1 MTTTTPVRALLIAST
16 FAPVNGGSAVVY
28 DSLCRELPAGSVR
41 VLSARINYL
50 DNREIAGWR
59 EHDAQAPYP
68 VERIGLLRP
77 PMLAPP
83 RNLAVSLWRLLA
95 QDLALYWKA
104 YREAARL
111 VAQYHINTIVVG
123 ELVTGS
129 WLGLALRARFG
140 CRVVIYVHGEE
151 VTTVTGGRLHG
162 NLRATYLRAADH
174 VVAVSAFTCDA
185 LERLMHVRRDHITLV
200 PNGVDTARF
209 VPAPP
214 SPELVARHQL
224 AGKKVV
230 LTVGRLVTRKGV
242 DMALRAV
249 ALVLRTTPT
258 LHYLIAGDGPERP
271 RLEQIIEEE
280 GLARHVTLLGKV
292 SNEDLL
298 RYLQLCDVFLMPNR
312 TLDDGDTEGF
322 GLVFREANAC
332 GKPVIGGRAG
342 GVVEAVVDGETGLLV
357 DGTDVDDIARALQ
370 SILGDR
376 ALAAHWGAQG
386 LALARANNTR
396 AVAAK
401 FLQVCERL
409 LAHQSAPA
417 VQRFS

>member
-1 MTTTTPVRALLIAST
+1 
-16 FAPVNGGSAVVY
+16 VVY
-28 DSLCRELPAGSVR
+28 DSLCRELPEGSVR
-41 VLSARINYL
+41 VLSARRNYL
-50 DNREIAGWR
+50 DNRDIAGWQ

-68 VERIGLLRP
+68 IERIELLRP
-77 PMLAPP
+77 LLLPPP

-95 QDLALYWKA
+95 QDLALYVRA

-111 VAQYHINTIVVG
+111 VARHHINIVVVG

-162 NLRATYLRAADH
+162 NLRAYYLRAADH
-174 VVAVSAFTCDA
+174 VVAVSSFTCEA
-185 LERLMHVRRDHITLV
+185 LMRLMKVPKEHITLV
-200 PNGVDTARF
+200 PNGVDTRRF
-209 VPAPP
+209 VPALP
-214 SPELVARHQL
+214 SPALVERHQL
-224 AGKKVV
+224 EGKQVV
-230 LTVGRLVTRKGV
+230 LTVGRLVTRKGI

-249 ALVLRTTPT
+249 AQVLRTMPA
-258 LHYLIAGDGPERP
+258 LHYLVAGDGPERA
-271 RLEQIIEEE
+271 RLQQIIDEE
-280 GLARHVTLLGKV
+280 GIGSQVTLLGKV
-292 SNEDLL
+292 SNEDLV

-357 DGTDVDDIARALQ
+357 DGTDVNDIAGALRC
-370 SILGDR
+370 ILGDR
-376 ALAAHWGAQG
+376 ELAAHWGAQG
-386 LALARANNTR
+386 LALARANNTG
-396 AVAAK
+396 AVADK
-401 FLQVCERL
+401 FLQVCERQ
-409 LAHQSAPA
+409 LARRPAPA
-417 VQRFS
+417 LQGS

>member
-1 MTTTTPVRALLIAST
+1 MKPTTPLRSLLIAST

-28 DSLCRELPAGSVR
+28 DSLCRELPSGSIR
-41 VLSARINYL
+41 VLSARRNYL
-50 DNREIAGWR
+50 DNSEIAGWR
-59 EHDAQAPYP
+59 DHDAQAPYP
-68 VERIGLLRP
+68 VDRIDLLRP
-77 PMLAPP
+77 LLLPPP

-95 QDLALYWKA
+95 QDLGLYLRA
-104 YREAARL
+104 YRAAARL
-111 VAQYHINTIVVG
+111 VVAHQINTIVVG

-151 VTTVTGGRLHG
+151 VTTVTPGRLHG
-162 NLRATYLRAADH
+162 NLRAYYLRAADQ

-185 LERLMHVRRDHITLV
+185 LERLMQVPKEHIALV
-200 PNGVDTARF
+200 PNGVDTTRF
-209 VPAPP
+209 VPALP
-214 SPELVARHQL
+214 STELVARHQL
-224 AGKKVV
+224 GDKQVI
-230 LTVGRLVTRKGV
+230 LTVGRLVTRKGT

-249 ALVLRTTPT
+249 AQVLRTMPA
-258 LHYLIAGDGPERP
+258 LHYLIAGDGPERE
-271 RLEQIIEEE
+271 RLQQIIDEE
-280 GLARHVTLLGKV
+280 GIGQHVTLLGKV
-292 SNEDLL
+292 SNEDLV

-357 DGTDVDDIARALQ
+357 DGTDVSDIARALQ
-370 SILGDR
+370 CILGDR
-376 ALAAHWGAQG
+376 SLAAQWGAQG

-396 AVAAK
+396 AVAEQ
-401 FLQVCERL
+401 FLRVCESL
-409 LAHQSAPA
+409 LVRRPAPA
-417 VQRFS
+417 LQRG

>member
-28 DSLCRELPAGSVR
+28 DSLCRELPEGSVR
-41 VLSARINYL
+41 VLSARRNYL
-50 DNREIAGWR
+50 DNCEIAGWR
-59 EHDAQAPYP
+59 EHDAHAPYP
-68 VERIGLLRP
+68 IDRIDLLRP
-77 PMLAPP
+77 LLLPPP

-95 QDLALYWKA
+95 QDLALYVRA

-111 VAQYHINTIVVG
+111 VARHRINTIVVG

-162 NLRATYLRAADH
+162 NLRSYYLRAADH
-174 VVAVSAFTCDA
+174 VVAVSAFTCEA
-185 LERLMHVRRDHITLV
+185 LTRLMQVQKEHITLV

-214 SPELVARHQL
+214 SAGLLARHQL
-224 AGKKVV
+224 AGKQVV
-230 LTVGRLVTRKGV
+230 LTVGRLVTRKGI

-249 ALVLRTTPT
+249 AQVLRTRPA
-258 LHYLIAGDGPERP
+258 LHYLVAGDGPERT
-271 RLEQIIEEE
+271 RLQHIIDEE
-280 GLARHVTLLGKV
+280 GIQGQATLLGKV

-342 GVVEAVVDGETGLLV
+342 GVVEAVQDGETGLLV
-357 DGTDVDDIARALQ
+357 DGTDVDDIAGALHR
-370 SILGDR
+370 ILGNPE
-376 ALAAHWGAQG
+376 LAAQWGAQG

-396 AVAAK
+396 AVADQ
-401 FLQVCERL
+401 FLHLCERL
-409 LAHQSAPA
+409 LARRPAPA
-417 VQRFS
+417 PQRS